1 MQDFWP
7 KKTKNWA
14 SDTFKKNIS
23 EQSLPLVDEA
33 GHFTS
38 CESRLVLLKD
48 LQGDEDSA
56 GGALVIAG
64 DGTSLGPERGTMTK
78 AVVQHFF
85 FAINTMLCLLDE
97 HSAWLEDVAVKGIW

>member
-7 KKTKNWA
+7 KKQEKL
-14 SDTFKKNIS
+14 SIRHIQKNIS

-48 LQGDEDSA
+48 LEGNGDSA

-64 DGTSLGPERGTMTK
+64 AGTSLGPE
-78 AVVQHFF
+78 
-85 FAINTMLCLLDE
+85 
-97 HSAWLEDVAVKGIW
+97 